1 MKLKSSPGIVSA
13 LQLESQS
20 GQTHNL
26 PQNNLFQCWAITSAK
41 GKIRGRHLKMPPLFY
56 SRADAIAYVRLN
68 TNPNTEP
75 LEMPYICKF
84 TLVPEEDTFEQVT
97 KQKRPKFR
105 IL

>member
-1 MKLKSSPGIVSA
+1 MKSRPSPGIVSA

-26 PQNNLFQCWAITSAK
+26 PQNNLFQCWALTSNK

-56 SRADAIAYVRLN
+56 SRADAVAYAQMN
-68 TNPNTEP
+68 AAKGSP
-75 LEMPYICKF
+75 MPFICKF
-84 TLVPEEDTFEQVT
+84 TLVPEEHTLEQVT
-97 KQKRPKFR
+97 STKRLKFR

>member
-1 MKLKSSPGIVSA
+1 
-13 LQLESQS
+13 
-20 GQTHNL
+20 
-26 PQNNLFQCWAITSAK
+26 
-41 GKIRGRHLKMPPLFY
+41 MPPLFY